1 MDVKWLGP
9 YKIFKVLDGSKRKK
23 STRSSFEAIQESLES
38 KKASSKTAV
47 QAAVSVLM
55 KECDVCPIQTNSVSV
70 SDNPYIPIHS
80 HSKTLLWNNTHYSNT
95 TLMPHR
101 SMILV
106 CQIT

>member
-9 YKIFKVLDGSKRKK
+9 YKIFKVLDGSKRRKAPGAHLKPYRRAKK
-23 STRSSFEAIQESLES
+23 V

-55 KECDVCPIQTNSVSV
+55 EERDVHVCPIQTNSESV
-70 SDNPYIPIHS
+70 SDIPIHS
-80 HSKTLLWNNTHYSNT
+80 HSKTLHWNNTHHSNT
-95 TLMPHR
+95 ILMPHR

-106 CQIT
+106 CHIT